1 MRKVKRKVSAVIF
14 SLLFISL
21 SSTVVF
27 ANRLEKRWGIGLGN
41 PYISLKYWTS
51 PGFAIEGRGA
61 FGSGIGV
68 YSVRFYRNFS
78 FKNKTVTFVGLE
90 GGLIN
95 FDKEDIEGDGSFGML
110 FLGFEHFIRKKM
122 AFSLD
127 IGPAYISLSSGG
139 RSVGGVEWVY
149 NLGINFYFK

>member
-1 MRKVKRKVSAVIF
+1 MRKRLVMLVLTSLLISITAIPVSAG
-14 SLLFISL
+14 
-21 SSTVVF
+21 
-27 ANRLEKRWGIGLGN
+27 RWGIGLGN

-51 PGFAIEGRGA
+51 PRFAIEGRGA

-68 YSVRFYRNFS
+68 YSVRLYRGFGP
-78 FKNKTVTFVGLE
+78 KGKTVTFAGVE
-90 GGLIN
+90 VGLIN

-110 FLGFEHFIRKKM
+110 FLGFERFISKKM

-127 IGPAYISLSSGG
+127 IGPAYISLSSEDT
-139 RSVGGVEWVY
+139 SVGGIEWVY